1 MTIILNANLDADL
14 AKAAQL
20 LHAGELVAVPT
31 ETVYGLAADARQTD
45 AVRAIFTAKQRPF
58 NHPLIVHIGDV
69 DQLNEWAG
77 HIPDT
82 AWKLAEHFW
91 PGPLTLVLEAAPGV
105 SGTAVTGGL
114 TTVALRMPAHPAL
127 LTLLKRSGL
136 ALAAPS
142 ANPHKMLSPTSAAQV
157 MATMADK
164 LAAVLD
170 GGECSLGIESTI
182 LDLTGSEPCILRAG
196 PITAT
201 ELAAYLGCLVAHPQ
215 QHQKSISGNQLV
227 HYRPLTPLYL
237 KTALEMCDLP
247 AYSVVRLFLSD
258 ASEQI
263 PESSLLTRTMPRTKA
278 AYARS
283 LYRVLFEVD
292 QLAAQEIWVESPPL
306 EEEWM
311 DVHDRLMRASTRVP

>member
-14 AKAAQL
+14 AKAAEL

-31 ETVYGLAADARQTD
+31 ETVYGLAADARQTN
-45 AVRAIFTAKQRPF
+45 AVRAIFAAKQRPL

-69 DQLNEWAG
+69 DQLSEWAG
-77 HIPDT
+77 HITET
-82 AWKLAEHFW
+82 AWNLAQHFW
-91 PGPLTLVLEAAPGV
+91 PGPLTLVLEAVPGV
-105 SGTAVTGGL
+105 SCSVVTGGL
-114 TTVALRMPAHPAL
+114 NTVALRMPAHPAL

-196 PITAT
+196 PITASEIAT
-201 ELAAYLGCLVAHPQ
+201 HLGCSVAQPQ
-215 QHQKSISGNQLV
+215 HHQKIISGNQLV
-227 HYRPLTPLYL
+227 HYRPLTPLHL
-237 KTALEMCDLP
+237 KTALQMCDLP
-247 AYSVVRLFLSD
+247 GYSVVRLFLSD
-258 ASEQI
+258 ASEQMY
-263 PESSLLTRTMPRTKA
+263 ETSLLTRIMPRNKA
-278 AYARS
+278 AYARL
-283 LYRVLFEVD
+283 LYRILFEVD
-292 QLAAQEIWVESPPL
+292 QLAAQEIWVESPPS

-311 DVHDRLMRASTRVP
+311 DVHDRLSRASVRIL